1 MLTLPLMRWFWD
13 HYADPEQRT
22 DPKASP
28 LLAEDL
34 SNLPPAIVV
43 TAQFDPLRDEGDAYA
58 AALAD
63 AGVDVH
69 HIRARGH
76 THTSVTAVDMVL
88 SGASVRAEM
97 AASLRERLGVRVP
110 A

>member
-1 MLTLPLMRWFWD
+1 
-13 HYADPEQRT
+13 EQRT

-58 AALAD
+58 EALKKAGTPVVHRRFD
-63 AGVDVH
+63 AFIH
-69 HIRARGH
+69 AFANM
-76 THTSVTAVDMVL
+76 TSVSPACAEAMRQVSADLRTLLGGSAGTRVEPGQGAV
-88 SGASVRAEM
+88 A
-97 AASLRERLGVRVP
+97 
-110 A
+110 